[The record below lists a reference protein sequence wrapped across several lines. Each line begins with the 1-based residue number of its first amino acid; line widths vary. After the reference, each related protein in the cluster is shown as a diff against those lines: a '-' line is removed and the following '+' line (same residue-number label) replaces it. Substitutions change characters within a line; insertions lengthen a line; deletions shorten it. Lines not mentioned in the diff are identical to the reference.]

1 MCSVLSLPSLLWR
14 DFSSLTLPFGSN
26 ETHMNYISV
35 IARLL
40 CDKHIPYDVIILGYP
55 RENLFNDT
63 AQLNKLVNTGQYSMV
78 ILPMVDS
85 LSEIHVAALRSYALQ
100 NESSL
105 VVVAPESTA
114 TLTEELLPR
123 TADRS
128 GPTNVFAGVPFA
140 SVPQSQVQE
149 YYEHSNETA
158 GDEIYATIAAARR
171 RKPELVVA
179 GAPPSL
185 WVGSVFT
192 HGGSSSH
199 ADGSMRSIS
208 LVNYDLKLS
217 PPQWYSLQPRNVSL
231 SAPACGSCGDFVP
244 VAAAFSV
251 SVRCP
256 SSDCTSWQQPASP
269 RVARVFTPEAS
280 NATALH
286 LDFTASPGYA
296 MATIPAGTIRSF
308 AVVVVGAQTDEIEAR
323 AAAAELRRWINRAV
337 TQAEGVAAAGVAV
350 STALRDLQQ
359 IHGLNA
365 PLSPPGGFA
374 AAAASFR
381 TMAGSMRASVE
392 HGTVALEQ
400 ADADVKS
407 EAADTPAL
415 LKLDAGS
422 AQANPGFQLLTAN
435 TSATAAGSPAGQIS
449 FGWVGNSSSIVTAD
463 CQGNE
468 NHSALYRTALW
479 SEKPAILRLRFPVP
493 GLYTI
498 TLWVGNCFTDQ
509 SGAFSPWTGYGHK
522 GEYCVQGACEQMA
535 SKVAVSSVSLITTG
549 TSTQQPTITPVL
561 LGDRTANGF
570 VAPRVF
576 TYNASSIEAL
586 TIDMRLTGS
595 TGTSFLN
602 RIAWSLSAV
611 TVTTAK

>member
-1 MCSVLSLPSLLWR
+1 
-14 DFSSLTLPFGSN
+14 
-26 ETHMNYISV
+26 MNYISV

-40 CDKHIPYDVIILGYP
+40 CDKHVPYDVIILGYP
-55 RENLFNDT
+55 SENLFNDT
-63 AQLNKLVNTGQYSMV
+63 AQLNKLVRTSQYSTV
-78 ILPMVDS
+78 ILPLVDS
-85 LSEIHVAALRSYALQ
+85 LSEIHVEALRSYALQ
-100 NESSL
+100 NGSSL

-114 TLTEELLPR
+114 TLTEELRPR
-123 TADRS
+123 AADRS
-128 GPTNVFAGVPFA
+128 GPENVFAGVSFA
-140 SVPQSQVQE
+140 SVPQSRVQE

-158 GDEIYATIAAARR
+158 GDEIYATIAGARR

-185 WVGSVFT
+185 WVGSVFA

-208 LVNYDLKLS
+208 LVNYDIKLS

-231 SAPACGSCGDFVP
+231 SAPACGSCGDFVR
-244 VAAAFSV
+244 VAAAVSV

-256 SSDCTSWQQPASP
+256 SSDCTSWQQPAAP
-269 RVARVFTPEAS
+269 RVARVFSPEAT

-286 LDFTASPGYA
+286 LDFTSQGYA
-296 MATIPAGTIRSF
+296 TATIPAGTIRSF

-337 TQAEGVAAAGVAV
+337 TQAEGVAAAGAAV

-365 PLSPPGGFA
+365 PLSPPSGFA
-374 AAAASFR
+374 AAAAKFR
-381 TMAGSMRASVE
+381 KMASSMRASVE
-392 HGTVALEQ
+392 QRTVALEQ
-400 ADADVKS
+400 ADADIKS
-407 EAADTPAL
+407 EAANTPAL

-435 TSATAAGSPAGQIS
+435 TSATAAGATVGQIS
-449 FGWVGNSSSIVTAD
+449 FGWVGNTSSIVTAD

-468 NHSALYRTALW
+468 NQSALYRTALW
-479 SEKPAILRLRFPVP
+479 SEKPAILRLKFPVP

-535 SKVAVSSVSLITTG
+535 SKVAVSSVSLVTLG
-549 TSTQQPTITPVL
+549 TSTQHPTITPVL

-576 TYNASSIEAL
+576 TYNASSVEGL
-586 TIDMRLTGS
+586 TINMRLTGS